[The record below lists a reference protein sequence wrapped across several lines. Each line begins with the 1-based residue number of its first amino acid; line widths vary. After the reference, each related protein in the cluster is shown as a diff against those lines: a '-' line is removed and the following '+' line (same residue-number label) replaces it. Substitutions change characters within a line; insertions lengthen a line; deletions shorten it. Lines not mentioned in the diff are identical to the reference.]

1 MGINCFIHGS
11 QIILFNNSKVIISH
25 NILIGMEDKGKK
37 QRPGNKLKKPKW
49 DLSSLP
55 QVVRNFYR
63 EHPSV
68 SRRKDITIQEFRK
81 SRDINVKGR
90 AVLKPICSIE
100 ESNFPS
106 HLLELL
112 QSNSISD
119 PTAIQ
124 CQGWPIALAGRDL
137 VAVAET
143 GSGKTLGYLLP
154 GIVHTTY
161 QPFLAPD
168 EGPIVAVLVPTRE
181 LAIQVSYCLCELIVV
196 ICIC

>member
-1 MGINCFIHGS
+1 
-11 QIILFNNSKVIISH
+11 
-25 NILIGMEDKGKK
+25 MEDKAKK
-37 QRPGNKLKKPKW
+37 QRPGDRLKRPKW

-63 EHPSV
+63 EHPAV

-90 AVLKPICSIE
+90 DALKPIFSIE
-100 ESNFPS
+100 ETNFPS

-112 QSNSISD
+112 KSSNISD

-168 EGPIVAVLVPTRE
+168 EGPVVVVLVPTRE
-181 LAIQVSYCLCELIVV
+181 LAIQVGYY
-196 ICIC
+196 